1 MGKQIVLQAIAL
13 ILFLLG
19 VLMSYIHMT
28 SENNPPFKLALIAP
42 FMVAIA
48 LIIVSKSKEFN
59 K

>member
-13 ILFLLG
+13 ILFIFG

-28 SENNPPFKLALIAP
+28 SENNPSFKLTLVAP

-48 LIIVSKSKEFN
+48 LMIVSRSKEFN